1 MIISFADAQET
12 CHKVK
17 KVIHHPDIT
26 NMQNK
31 MKSFMSI
38 YIDKIHISMYCVIY
52 MLSIMCR
59 ACSNEYAKQNEI
71 IYVYLYR

>member
-38 YIDKIHISMYCVIY
+38 YIDKIHISMYCVIC

-59 ACSNEYAKQNEI
+59 ACSIKLRNKS
-71 IYVYLYR
+71 